1 MELLWKSTVYS
12 KLAERFDLG
21 AYAYAHRGLWSDR
34 GPTENSLDAFL
45 MAADL
50 GFGIEFDVR
59 PAADGV
65 PIIFHDPQLDRM
77 THESGPVEQR
87 AASDLLGL
95 SLKGSGEII
104 SLSALLDAWPAQ
116 TPLLCGMKI
125 DGATNPPAFCAR
137 VAILTAAHKGPAA
150 MMSFSIEA
158 VASIPDSIMRGQ
170 LIAPTNGDPSAD
182 LASTARVTVDYLACH
197 TGDAANPSLQTARAA
212 TPLITWTVKDAE
224 MCADLSKLTD
234 SQIFEGFDPKLAK
247 RHILNR

>member
-1 MELLWKSTVYS
+1 MKAAPWSNGPRLICSACPSKAAARLL
-12 KLAERFDLG
+12 
-21 AYAYAHRGLWSDR
+21 AYR
-34 GPTENSLDAFL
+34 PSL
-45 MAADL
+45 M
-50 GFGIEFDVR
+50 
-59 PAADGV
+59 
-65 PIIFHDPQLDRM
+65 
-77 THESGPVEQR
+77 
-87 AASDLLGL
+87 LGL
-95 SLKGSGEII
+95 RKH
-104 SLSALLDAWPAQ
+104 LSSAV
-116 TPLLCGMKI
+116 
-125 DGATNPPAFCAR
+125 CAR
-137 VAILTAAHKGPAA
+137 VAKLIAAHKGPAA